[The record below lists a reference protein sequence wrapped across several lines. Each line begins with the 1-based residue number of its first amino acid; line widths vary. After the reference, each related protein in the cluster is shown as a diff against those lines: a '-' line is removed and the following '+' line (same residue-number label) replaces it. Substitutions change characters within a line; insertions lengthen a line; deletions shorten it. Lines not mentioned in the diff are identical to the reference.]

1 MTRAPAPHPAV
12 IWAVPAIA
20 IGILVALLATNG
32 NRNTF
37 LAINAWSH
45 ATGPAPWSYL
55 TVLGDT
61 TVAIAL
67 FLPFAL
73 RRPDVL
79 RALAVGAVLA
89 TLFVHGLKPLLAQP
103 RPPAVIEASQITII
117 GPRHT
122 TQSFPSGHTTT
133 IFVAASVL
141 WMHFRNPWLRAFA
154 LAIAIAVG
162 LSRAVVGVHWP
173 VDIAGAAAGGW
184 LCGAFGTLLAERWSA
199 GIRMP
204 TQTVM
209 TVIAAGCAIALLA
222 GLHTGYP
229 QAAPLQYAIG
239 AGALIALAAA
249 IYHRKHH
256 PAKDDIAS

>member
-103 RPPAVIEASQITII
+103 RPPLCQFARLQYPARVPYHALRTAS
-117 GPRHT
+117 
-122 TQSFPSGHTTT
+122 
-133 IFVAASVL
+133 L
-141 WMHFRNPWLRAFA
+141 C
-154 LAIAIAVG
+154 
-162 LSRAVVGVHWP
+162 
-173 VDIAGAAAGGW
+173 AAGG
-184 LCGAFGTLLAERWSA
+184 
-199 GIRMP
+199 
-204 TQTVM
+204 
-209 TVIAAGCAIALLA
+209 
-222 GLHTGYP
+222 
-229 QAAPLQYAIG
+229 
-239 AGALIALAAA
+239 
-249 IYHRKHH
+249 
-256 PAKDDIAS
+256 